1 MEVVFFAEGNY
12 GDIRMSTF
20 EKAAGVEVVRER
32 GGFGGSQV
40 QRTCSLIIGGSARI
54 GHGSVT
60 GEKSIEG
67 C

>member
-32 GGFGGSQV
+32 GGFGG
-40 QRTCSLIIGGSARI
+40 CSLIIGGSARI